1 MRVVVAGLGVQGQKR
16 RRVAGRDFVA
26 AVDPVNSEA
35 EYRRIED
42 APLDSYDAALVCIPD
57 EPKVAVLDY
66 LLSRGKHVLVEKP
79 LWAEPIAR
87 LSGWRRWRGRTARSA
102 TPPTTIVSSR
112 TLCGARH
119 HQLGQLGKIHSCRMF
134 YGNGTARLVRNSEWR
149 DRGPACCPISARICS
164 TRHVSGSMT
173 SARISL

>member
-79 LWAEPIAR
+79 LWAEHDREIERLATLAR
-87 LSGWRRWRGRTARSA
+87 KNRAVCYTAYNHRFEPHFVRMRDVIKSGR
-102 TPPTTIVSSR
+102 
-112 TLCGARH
+112 
-119 HQLGQLGKIHSCRMF
+119 LGKIHSLPHVLRQRHCSA
-134 YGNGTARLVRNSEWR
+134 GARLGMARPGRRRAARSR
-149 DRGPACCPISARICS
+149 LASARHG
-164 TRHVSGSMT
+164 TFLVR
-173 SARISL
+173 